1 MRSLTNSGQ
10 WAKLSLMNGGVG
22 QTLKKLIFWEF
33 SRGSRPYDLACA
45 LILAFIFLTPREFF
59 RDQPRPKSVA
69 LLPSEPG
76 SSHFWIEPERL
87 HATDEAGRAR
97 EAEVLVHEQA
107 GSRDRTLV
115 RLETI
120 YDSGK
125 EVQGFL
131 AITRP

>member
-1 MRSLTNSGQ
+1 
-10 WAKLSLMNGGVG
+10 MNGGIG
-22 QTLKKLIFWEF
+22 QTLRKLIFWEF
-33 SRGSRPYDLACA
+33 SRGSKPYDLVCA

-59 RDQPRPKSVA
+59 RDQPRPETVA

-76 SSHFWIEPERL
+76 SSHFWIEPGRL
-87 HATDEAGRAR
+87 KAGDEAGRRR
-97 EAEVLVHEQA
+97 EAQALVRQQA
-107 GSRDRTLV
+107 GSADRTLV